1 LPGAAGAKSS
11 QRSADAHRNLR
22 PQHSADGAARAQAQN
37 HGLGR
42 VLLTQWR
49 QLARSTEPAQHR
61 ERAGGGRRPV
71 PRSSK
76 SHSQGSNLSDL
87 TDSVEFARGG
97 FWRRAL
103 AVVIDAVAIGAVLQ
117 LAALALFP
125 LSSGRVQ
132 FSGGP
137 FQTFN
142 CQQLE
147 AAPEGVPIPAEFGA
161 NSITDCRQS
170 LFGLP
175 AARSLNLNRIT
186 YDGAVT
192 KVVQV
197 RHMLDVNGR
206 PVRGWPLEIFILPL
220 LIGLRYWLDHGR
232 GSLGRRICGLRLA
245 DAMDGLEPPS
255 ASVNGRYVA
264 LALPLLPLWLWSAC
278 AALFPG
284 SVLSSAVT
292 HWLWVATG
300 FPLLIAAL
308 EAADSI
314 VRRRDTF
321 YDRFAQTT
329 VLRFDQKKAA
339 KPIAVAA
346 PPPGRG
352 NPPPP
357 RIMPEAVVASVVSPP
372 LLPPAPRSRGYI
384 ARHWR
389 GELSLP
395 VSYWLNGILGALIVG
410 ATVGVL
416 AYTINRQGAAQPTL
430 WLVSLIVTW
439 MSAALLTIWQA
450 VGVWRSA
457 TRYRQSGKRFWGA
470 AAKTLALLGVVQ
482 VAANFAT
489 VGAAQVA
496 GIYEI
501 VTGDAR
507 VGPHEFHVVGNGQT
521 LQFSG
526 GITFGVAR
534 EFEQF
539 LNAMG
544 SIKTVELNST
554 GGRIL
559 EAQNIS
565 DMIRSRNLATFVAK
579 DCLSACT
586 IVFLGGKQRLMMPA
600 ARLGFHQPAFRGMTG
615 SDRRAA
621 IETEQ
626 QRLQRFG
633 LSREFAERANGA
645 APSEMWYPDQDEL
658 VREHVVTRVITP
670 PSAPVATVVPSAPS
684 TGIPT
689 ASEVAPPVSA
699 TGYDI
704 GGVTLPADLLKR
716 LSAPPRKTGGAAPMT
731 PK

>member
-1 LPGAAGAKSS
+1 LP
-11 QRSADAHRNLR
+11 N
-22 PQHSADGAARAQAQN
+22 P
-37 HGLGR
+37 
-42 VLLTQWR
+42 
-49 QLARSTEPAQHR
+49 
-61 ERAGGGRRPV
+61 
-71 PRSSK
+71 
-76 SHSQGSNLSDL
+76 

-103 AVVIDAVAIGAVLQ
+103 AVIIDVAAIGIVLQ
-117 LAALALFP
+117 LAALVLFP
-125 LSSGRVQ
+125 LSNGRVQ
-132 FSGGP
+132 FSAGA
-137 FQTFN
+137 FQAFN
-142 CQQLE
+142 CQRLE
-147 AAPEGVPIPAEFGA
+147 AAPEGVSIPAEFGV

-170 LFGLP
+170 LFGLT
-175 AARSLNLNRIT
+175 AARGLNLNRIT
-186 YDGAVT
+186 QDGAVT
-192 KVVQV
+192 KVVQI
-197 RHMLDVNGR
+197 RHMLDVNGK

-220 LIGLRYWLDHGR
+220 LIGLRYGLDHGG
-232 GSLGRRICGLRLA
+232 GSLGRRICGIRLA
-245 DAMDGLEPPS
+245 DAMDGLEPSS
-255 ASVNGRYVA
+255 ASVSGRYLA
-264 LALPLLPLWLWSAC
+264 LALPLLPLWIWSAR

-284 SVLSSAVT
+284 SVPSSTAT
-292 HWLWVATG
+292 HWLWIVTG

-314 VRRRDTF
+314 VRRGDTF
-321 YDRFAQTT
+321 YDRFAQTA
-329 VLRFDQKKAA
+329 VLRFQQKQAA
-339 KPIAVAA
+339 PAREVAA
-346 PPPGRG
+346 PPQPARST
-352 NPPPP
+352 PPPP
-357 RIMPEAVVASVVSPP
+357 RIMPEAAAATVVSPP
-372 LLPPAPRSRGYI
+372 LLPPAPRSRSYV

-439 MSAALLTIWQA
+439 MSAGLLTIWQA

-457 TRYRQSGKRFWGA
+457 TRYRQSGKRFWGGA
-470 AAKTLALLGVVQ
+470 AQALALLGVVQ
-482 VAANFAT
+482 VGANFAT
-489 VGAAQVA
+489 IGLAQVA

-507 VGPHEFHVVGNGQT
+507 VGAHEFQIVGNGQT

-544 SIKTVELNST
+544 SIRTVELNST

-586 IVFLGGKQRLMMPA
+586 IVFLGGRQRLMMPA

-633 LSREFAERANGA
+633 LSKEFAERANGA
-645 APSEMWYPDQDEL
+645 TPGEMWYPDQDEL
-658 VREHVVTRVITP
+658 VRERVVTRVITP
-670 PSAPVATVVPSAPS
+670 PSAPVATIVVPAAPS
-684 TGIPT
+684 SGIPT
-689 ASEVAPPVSA
+689 ASEVAPPVNA

-704 GGVTLPADLLKR
+704 GGVKLPADLLKR
-716 LSAPPRKTGGAAPMT
+716 LSAPPRKTGGAASMA